1 MLLRVAGLTNH
12 LDRTSR
18 DLTQRLCAN
27 TWRGDEYVDGNDAC
41 QDSIEFR
48 EILDLRKKFLEKR
61 HTRTG
66 AGPKKD
72 PIPVDFELY

>member
-12 LDRTSR
+12 L

-27 TWRGDEYVDGNDAC
+27 TWRGDEYGDGNDAC
-41 QDSIEFR
+41 QDFIEFR
-48 EILDLRKKFLEKR
+48 EMLDLRKKFLEKC